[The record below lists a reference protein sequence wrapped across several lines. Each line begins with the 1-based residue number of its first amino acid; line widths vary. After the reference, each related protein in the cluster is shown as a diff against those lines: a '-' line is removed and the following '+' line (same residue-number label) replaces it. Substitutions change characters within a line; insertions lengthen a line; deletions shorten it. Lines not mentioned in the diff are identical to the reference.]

1 MKVEKYI
8 SLDECEDSYLYLIVA
23 RNSYLGIYNEKDK
36 SFTISRF
43 KFKSNYLFDEYHW
56 DSGQQFGTIKLGTV
70 KPLEKICEVGQF
82 ENDEEK
88 LKYLN
93 DKVKEKEIID
103 LMEKYGLIV
112 NHGNGVKYDK

>member
-1 MKVEKYI
+1 MKVEKYVP
-8 SLDECEDSYLYLIVA
+8 LDECEDSYLYLIVA

-43 KFKSNYLFDEYHW
+43 KFKSNFLFDEDHW
-56 DSGQQFGTIKLGTV
+56 DTGEPYGTV
-70 KPLEKICEVGQF
+70 KPLEKICEVKQF

-93 DKVKEKEIID
+93 DKLKEKEIID
-103 LMEKYGLIV
+103 LMEKYGLV
-112 NHGNGVKYDK
+112 A